1 MDEGTGILPGLPPV
15 AGTPVH
21 VMYTGGLMTSDA
33 GVFGRSVGA
42 KEPPTLTAKYSFDR
56 RA

>member
-21 VMYTGGLMTSDA
+21 VMFTGGLMTSDA